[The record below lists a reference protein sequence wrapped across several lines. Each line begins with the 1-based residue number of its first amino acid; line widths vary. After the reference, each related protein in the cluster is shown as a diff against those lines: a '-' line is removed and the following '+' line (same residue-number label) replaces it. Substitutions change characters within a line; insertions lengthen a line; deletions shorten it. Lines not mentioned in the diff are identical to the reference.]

1 MGNNQEVL
9 DGQEAQRILES
20 DVYKKAMQALSD
32 GYMGDWV
39 NSRPVDVEDRE
50 TAYKKIQIL
59 ADFVNEVKRVME
71 TGKMAE
77 KELGVEQTIGTHY

>member
-1 MGNNQEVL
+1 VGNNQEVL

-39 NSRPVDVEDRE
+39 NSRPDELADRE
-50 TAYKKIQIL
+50 IAYKKLQIL

-77 KELGVEQTIGTHY
+77 KQSGVESNIGTHY

>member
-39 NSRPVDVEDRE
+39 NSRPVDVVVRE
-50 TAYKKIQIL
+50 TAYKKLQIL
-59 ADFVNEVKRVME
+59 AEFVNEVKRVME

-77 KELGVEQTIGTHY
+77 KQSGVESNIGTHY

>member
-39 NSRPVDVEDRE
+39 NSRPDELADRE
-50 TAYKKIQIL
+50 IAYKKLQIL

-77 KELGVEQTIGTHY
+77 KQSGVESNIGTHY